1 MTAPRLA
8 FALLA
13 AATMLSACDTPRLA
27 VEQRYPLKVEPETVT
42 LAAHFTGAADPF
54 TGELKPR
61 FDTLVAGYMNG
72 GHGPVVVS
80 ARPTGTAAAELRLI
94 SAKLIAAG
102 VPKGAIEVA
111 EASEGDLGVVT
122 LSYQRYDIVP
132 PACPGWTQPLDYNF
146 ANATDP
152 NVGCAM
158 WHNAAVMAAD
168 PADLVAPQPLASE
181 DPNVMQRVDSA
192 YRQGN
197 ATESHKNAIQSN
209 HDTSAAVAV
218 STASQTAGQSNT
230 AGVAPTTT
238 TTTTPTTP

>member
-1 MTAPRLA
+1 M
-8 FALLA
+8 
-13 AATMLSACDTPRLA
+13 
-27 VEQRYPLKVEPETVT
+27 
-42 LAAHFTGAADPF
+42 
-54 TGELKPR
+54 
-61 FDTLVAGYMNG
+61 
-72 GHGPVVVS
+72 
-80 ARPTGTAAAELRLI
+80 
-94 SAKLIAAG
+94 
-102 VPKGAIEVA
+102 PKGAIEVA

-122 LSYQRYDIVP
+122 LSYQRYDVVP

-152 NVGCAM
+152 NLGCPM

-168 PADLVAPQPLASE
+168 PADLVTPQPLASE

-197 ATESHKNAIQSN
+197 ATELHKNAIQSN

-218 STASQTAGQSNT
+218 STSSQTTGQSNT